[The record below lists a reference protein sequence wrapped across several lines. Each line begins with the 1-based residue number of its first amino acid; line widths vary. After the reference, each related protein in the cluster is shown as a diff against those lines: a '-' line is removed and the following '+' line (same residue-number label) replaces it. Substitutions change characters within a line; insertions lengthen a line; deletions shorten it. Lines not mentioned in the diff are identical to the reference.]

1 MKEDLRML
9 IALVKRNNKIYFRDR
24 LTFFLSLITPLI
36 LVALF
41 LTFMKSVYTDTL
53 LSMIPEGIEVSDRL
67 LNGFTGGWLF
77 SSILGVSCVTISFCS
92 NMIMVTDRINKNI
105 LDFNITPVK
114 KHIVNISY
122 FISNFIVTF
131 IVCVIAMVVS
141 FVYLAIVGWYI
152 SVLDILMILL
162 NVIVYTLF
170 GSLFSSII
178 CNFLNSQGGISAVS
192 TLVSSMYGFLCG
204 AYMPI
209 SQFSEGIRRF
219 VSFIPGTYGTVLFRK
234 FYMRGTMEELVNIGV
249 PQEAITVA
257 KDGFDANFYFFGNYV
272 ETYQMF
278 LVLIGASVLL
288 FGLYML
294 LLYRKNNKK
303 KEVNRK

>member
-303 KEVNRK
+303 KEVKCR

>member
-1 MKEDLRML
+1 ML

>member
-234 FYMRGTMEELVNIGV
+234 FYMRGTMEELANIGV

-303 KEVNRK
+303 KEVNRR